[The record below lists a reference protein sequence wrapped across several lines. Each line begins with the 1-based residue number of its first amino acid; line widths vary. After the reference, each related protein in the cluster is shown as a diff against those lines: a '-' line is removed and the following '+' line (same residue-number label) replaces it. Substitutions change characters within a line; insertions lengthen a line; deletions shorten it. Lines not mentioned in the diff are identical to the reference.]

1 MQQLLY
7 VGGAAPLQLASLFKC
22 EIAGRFKILSILLLD
37 RGKPKMVSTIVS
49 GSRIENISEPEMKM
63 GRGSKEQGGGQQR
76 PDSVWARR
84 PRKRMNG
91 SKQASQGECAESQ
104 HQAGSEQKFQE
115 GLGRK
120 IMISTWLQ
128 RGIFL
133 VNLKVICH
141 AWHHPTR
148 EGSPPAPAA
157 VPWIKYTR

>member
-1 MQQLLY
+1 MC
-7 VGGAAPLQLASLFKC
+7 GHEG
-22 EIAGRFKILSILLLD
+22 
-37 RGKPKMVSTIVS
+37 
-49 GSRIENISEPEMKM
+49 
-63 GRGSKEQGGGQQR
+63 
-76 PDSVWARR
+76 R
-84 PRKRMNG
+84 PRERMKR
-91 SKQASQGECAESQ
+91 SKQASQGVCAESQ

-148 EGSPPAPAA
+148 EGSPPAPVA
-157 VPWIKYTR
+157 VPWIKCTQ